1 MIEDITSTLVKKEKL
16 LNLWSKMTNDELFIR
31 ADIAGVIIVAIAK
44 TTGTAKPV
52 GNVKSNRAPV

>member
-44 TTGTAKPV
+44 TTVTAKPV
-52 GNVKSNRAPV
+52 GIVKPNREPV